1 MLQPQ
6 TPLPD
11 RYTSA
16 TSIERNDMIGT
27 AKAAPGDRLFA
38 LGHHYRRH
46 DVIRWADARGDS
58 YRLSRL
64 LHG

>member
-16 TSIERNDMIGT
+16 TSIARNDMIGT

-46 DVIRWADARGDS
+46 DVIRWGGRQG
-58 YRLSRL
+58 
-64 LHG
+64 